1 VLPNLSQLPTN
12 ITIIF
17 EDQYLLALSKPA
29 GVVVNRADSVK
40 VATLQDW
47 VEAYFAQDEAWQA
60 ERAGDSIFAE
70 RSGMIHR
77 LDKDTSGIILFAKTV
92 AVMQAVMKQFEERQT
107 SKMYTA
113 LVHGFLPSAT
123 GRVEAPIQRNP
134 AQREVFAVLPDGRPS
149 VTEFAV
155 QQEYSGVD
163 IDRLRTMVDWSSYG
177 ETGSHDL
184 VKLTKIYQG
193 FSLVNCWPKTGRTHQ
208 IRVHMQFLHHPIVGD
223 ERYAGRKRSRLD
235 ALWCPR
241 QFLHAAEL
249 QITHPVSGEKMTLT
263 APLPVDLQQAL
274 SVLLQK

>member
-1 VLPNLSQLPTN
+1 
-12 ITIIF
+12 
-17 EDQYLLALSKPA
+17 
-29 GVVVNRADSVK
+29 
-40 VATLQDW
+40 
-47 VEAYFAQDEAWQA
+47 
-60 ERAGDSIFAE
+60 
-70 RSGMIHR
+70 
-77 LDKDTSGIILFAKTV
+77 
-92 AVMQAVMKQFEERQT
+92 
-107 SKMYTA
+107 
-113 LVHGFLPSAT
+113 
-123 GRVEAPIQRNP
+123 
-134 AQREVFAVLPDGRPS
+134 